1 LGISTVV
8 SQRSETSKF
17 FSVIVDHLTQ
27 MFRGI
32 GFKSN
37 PYENSAIILTLR
49 PTIES
54 FKQKLEVNKQLFS
67 STQLEGIQVV
77 IKNLEDNFKVH
88 DDFKQEKLVR
98 GQYIQETEDNKSM
111 FLKFSSLLASNNFI
125 FVNSEPN
132 IFMTQFPG
140 YIVL

>member
-1 LGISTVV
+1 
-8 SQRSETSKF
+8 
-17 FSVIVDHLTQ
+17 

-37 PYENSAIILTLR
+37 PYEKYSSIILTLR
-49 PTIES
+49 HAIES

-88 DDFKQEKLVR
+88 GDFKEEKLVK
-98 GQYIQETEDNKSM
+98 GQYIQETKDNKSM

-132 IFMTQFPG
+132 IFMTQFPR